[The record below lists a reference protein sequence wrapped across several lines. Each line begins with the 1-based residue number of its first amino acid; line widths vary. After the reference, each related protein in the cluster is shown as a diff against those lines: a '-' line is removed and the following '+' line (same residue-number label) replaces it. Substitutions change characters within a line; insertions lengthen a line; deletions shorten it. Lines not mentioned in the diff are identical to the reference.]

1 MRRIA
6 HLLFSAALL
15 AAATLTATAVGASA
29 DPSPPASLCADAV
42 TATFGPSV
50 CVFTPQMSQ
59 TQIQDDLNNIAAQQ
73 VPLSAQ
79 FNNDGYAVLFEPGTY
94 GSAAT
99 PLVFEVG
106 YYTEVAGLG
115 AVPQDT
121 TINGQIEVFPNALDC
136 ASSSDCWAN
145 STVNFWRSMSNL
157 TLNVMDS
164 ANNYVPQPITQ
175 LPPIGDSADCYGGST
190 DMWSVSQAT
199 PVRSMIINGTLNF
212 QAYCSQTGYGSNDY
226 GSGSYVANSEI
237 NGQLDWSG
245 NQQGIARNSDFDS
258 TAGYVWNYV
267 YSGDGCP
274 PGYTPPAGTA
284 CSPTQ
289 DVFNNTQGANG
300 DQFTELPQSPVTE
313 EEPFLYTDASGNL
326 NAFVPAVQRN
336 STGPNFLSGSEAGS
350 SLPLSSFFV
359 ANPTTPVSSI
369 NAALAHGKNLIL
381 TPGVYNLRDS
391 IVAPHP
397 DTVILGL
404 GFPTLVP
411 QTGRP
416 ALWAVSNIGVKVSGL
431 IVDAG
436 PVNSPVLVDIGTP
449 GPNGGPKVAEEAAD
463 PDLIQDVFFRIGG
476 AETTPVSATVSLL
489 DDASYSIIDDVWAW
503 RADHGAN
510 TSVTGPQG
518 QVGAGWTYNKGDTG
532 VVVSGDNVTAY
543 GLAVEHY
550 QKTEVIWTGQGG
562 TNIFFQNELPY
573 DVPSQAVWNQSATQL
588 GYPAFEV
595 SRNVKS
601 FNGYGMGSYVVFI
614 YTNATLWDSMAYE
627 APNSPGVKFTD
638 AMDLFISSTCSVN
651 GNCPTPSQS
660 GGLQSVI
667 DGVGGTATNANPT
680 AVVDVESYANGL
692 ATLP

>member
-1 MRRIA
+1 MRRIV

-15 AAATLTATAVGASA
+15 AAATLTATAVRASA

-42 TATFGPSV
+42 TATFGPNV

-99 PLVFEVG
+99 PLMFEVG

-121 TINGQIEVFPNALDC
+121 TINGQIEVFPNALDSATQGPGTNC
-136 ASSSDCWAN
+136 YIPVGQTCYWAN

-157 TLNVMDS
+157 TLNVMGS
-164 ANNYVPQPITQ
+164 NNYVPQPITQ
-175 LPPIGDSADCYGGST
+175 QSPIGDSGDCYGGST

-212 QAYCSQTGYGSNDY
+212 QAYCSETNYQSNDY

-258 TAGYVWNYV
+258 AAGYVWNYV

-274 PGYTPPAGTA
+274 PGYTPPAGSA
-284 CSPTQ
+284 CSPNQ
-289 DVFNNTQGANG
+289 DAFG
-300 DQFTELPQSPVTE
+300 DSPAGTEGVIGVDQVTALPQSPVTE
-313 EEPFLYTDASGNL
+313 EVPFLYTNSSGNL
-326 NAFVPAVQRN
+326 NAFVPSVQRN
-336 STGPNFLSGSEAGS
+336 SSGPNFLSGSESGS

-359 ANPTTPVSSI
+359 ANPSTPVSSI

-411 QTGRP
+411 QTGLPSRP
-416 ALWAVSNIGVKVSGL
+416 CR
-431 IVDAG
+431 
-436 PVNSPVLVDIGTP
+436 T
-449 GPNGGPKVAEEAAD
+449 
-463 PDLIQDVFFRIGG
+463 
-476 AETTPVSATVSLL
+476 SA
-489 DDASYSIIDDVWAW
+489 
-503 RADHGAN
+503 
-510 TSVTGPQG
+510 
-518 QVGAGWTYNKGDTG
+518 
-532 VVVSGDNVTAY
+532 
-543 GLAVEHY
+543 
-550 QKTEVIWTGQGG
+550 
-562 TNIFFQNELPY
+562 
-573 DVPSQAVWNQSATQL
+573 
-588 GYPAFEV
+588 
-595 SRNVKS
+595 
-601 FNGYGMGSYVVFI
+601 
-614 YTNATLWDSMAYE
+614 
-627 APNSPGVKFTD
+627 
-638 AMDLFISSTCSVN
+638 
-651 GNCPTPSQS
+651 
-660 GGLQSVI
+660 
-667 DGVGGTATNANPT
+667 
-680 AVVDVESYANGL
+680 
-692 ATLP
+692 

>member
-1 MRRIA
+1 MRRIV
-6 HLLFSAALL
+6 HFLFSAALL
-15 AAATLTATAVGASA
+15 GAATLTATAGGASA

-42 TATFGPSV
+42 TATFGPNV

-136 ASSSDCWAN
+136 ASSTDCWAN

-245 NQQGIARNSDFDS
+245 NQQGIARNSDFES
-258 TAGYVWNYV
+258 AAGYVWNYV

-274 PGYTPPAGTA
+274 PGYTPPAGSA
-284 CSPTQ
+284 CSPNQ
-289 DVFNNTQGANG
+289 DAFGSSPTGTKGVIGV
-300 DQFTELPQSPVTE
+300 DQVTELPQSPVTE
-313 EEPFLYTDASGNL
+313 EEPFLYTNSSGKFS
-326 NAFVPAVQRN
+326 AFVPSVQQN
-336 STGPNFLSGSEAGS
+336 SSGPNFLSGSEAGS

-359 ANPTTPVSSI
+359 ANPSTPVAAI
-369 NAALAHGKNLIL
+369 NLALLAGKNLVL
-381 TPGVYNLRDS
+381 TPGVYDLS
-391 IVAPHP
+391 APIVVDRP
-397 DTVILGL
+397 DTVVLGL
-404 GFPTLVP
+404 GFATLVP
-411 QTGRP
+411 QHGNA
-416 ALWAVSNIGVKVSGL
+416 ALIALPNVGVKISGL

-436 PVNSPVLVDIGTP
+436 PVNSPVLVSVGVPGLTAGT
-449 GPNGGPKVAEEAAD
+449 AAD
-463 PDLIQDVFFRIGG
+463 PDTIQDVFFRIGG

-489 DDASYSIIDDVWAW
+489 DNASHSIIDDVWAW

-518 QVGAGWTYNKGDTG
+518 QVGAGWTYNQGDTG

-550 QKTEVIWTGQGG
+550 QKTEVLWTGQGG

-573 DVPSQAVWNQSATQL
+573 DPPSQAAWNQSATQL
-588 GYPAFEV
+588 GYPAFAV
-595 SRNVKS
+595 SPNVKS
-601 FNGYGMGSYVVFI
+601 FNGYGMSSYVVFI

-627 APNSPGVKFTD
+627 APNKPGVKFTD

-660 GGLQSVI
+660 GGLLSVI
-667 DGVGGTATNANPT
+667 DGVGGSATNANPT
-680 AVVDVESYANGL
+680 TVVDVDSYANGV